1 MRHAACYTK
10 ITNLSTIPM
19 AQAPEESF
27 KEFKHPED
35 ASFDK
40 LVAAIDRAYHRP
52 FRMAM
57 RSFLHGMMAALGAT
71 VGAVIVLVILFYVLR
86 TVDFGPYAERLQ
98 NLIIPESIRKQ
109 LDPEGFQEANQL
121 QSEAVQSAIDS
132 YLRQQ
137 AEQESQP

>member
-1 MRHAACYTK
+1 
-10 ITNLSTIPM
+10 M

-27 KEFKHPED
+27 KDFKHPDD

-57 RSFLHGMMAALGAT
+57 RSFLHGMMTALGAT
-71 VGAVIVLVILFYVLR
+71 VGAALVLVLLFYVLR
-86 TVDFGPYAERLQ
+86 TVDFGPYAEKLQ

-109 LDPEGFQEANQL
+109 LDPESYQNMDDQ
-121 QSEAVQSAIDS
+121 QSAAIQQALDA
-132 YLRQQ
+132 YMRQQ
-137 AEQESQP
+137 ALLEAQQNQ